1 MQVLCSDLHDRKH
14 FRGLAPQDM
23 ARKMHRQKN
32 TDNSTE
38 TYLSVTLS
46 VYATSLLHP
55 LTSLSHPVLH
65 SQAASGSVMPCAPD
79 YDMQFPQNLHT
90 MQPLFPLE
98 DELSYNLTGAFL
110 ILIFPFLL

>member
-1 MQVLCSDLHDRKH
+1 MAESILGVLLHRTWHGKCTGKRTQTIVQRRKLKH
-14 FRGLAPQDM
+14 
-23 ARKMHRQKN
+23 
-32 TDNSTE
+32 
-38 TYLSVTLS
+38 LSVTLS

-55 LTSLSHPVLH
+55 LTPLSHPVLH